1 MGGLLGNGSSH
12 QRPTIRHNWLV
23 GAPSDGQRMR
33 STPPKRKKQVFSGG
47 FLFFFAFTRH
57 RRDGAE
63 FELGSFFLCVVGKNR
78 FRPFWETGVAIETTA
93 AIPRRRVGGRA
104 SKLEDTPPP
113 PPEANYPRENS
124 REIDAL
130 GLGFENERNRSFV
143 S

>member
-1 MGGLLGNGSSH
+1 MEPSSS
-12 QRPTIRHNWLV
+12 WVL
-23 GAPSDGQRMR
+23 
-33 STPPKRKKQVFSGG
+33 
-47 FLFFFAFTRH
+47 
-57 RRDGAE
+57 
-63 FELGSFFLCVVGKNR
+63 FFLCVVGKNR